1 MKEMG
6 TTMRIGRRMGG
17 TGEEGMTIIMEMG
30 VEEMETEGMA
40 MAMRAME
47 METEGTETR
56 RTTATCPI

>member
-40 MAMRAME
+40 ME
-47 METEGTETR
+47 METDGAETR
-56 RTTATCPI
+56 RMTRTTTTTCPI